1 MKKNYLSKIINALE
15 LVNSNINLKDVLNN
29 IVAVALELTDA
40 ERGTIYLVDKERDE
54 VRSLV
59 ATGVESLQI
68 VLKLGE
74 GLAGHVAKTGQT
86 INIKDVN
93 SDPRFNKSVDKKSG
107 FITKNMICFPI
118 KDLKSEIVGVLQ
130 LLNSR
135 NNEFS
140 EIDEEYLRALSIHAA
155 LAINNALMMQKQI
168 ESNEQLK
175 IAKQEAEKFALL
187 RAHFLTQMSHE
198 IRTPLNIILSG
209 IDYLRMK
216 TTEMPVDE
224 FSDVF
229 EMLQGGSDRITRTID
244 SIIELSKLKSGSYE
258 SKIEIFDLEKDV
270 LLPLIN
276 SLEMTALQKG
286 IQIKYSKETEHTV
299 VKKDKFMLSQI
310 FREILD
316 NAIKFTDNG
325 SVTISIQLN
334 KEKQMFVSIKDTGIG
349 ISKEFQKRIF
359 EPFSQEE
366 TGSSRKYEGNGLA
379 LALVNKYAEL
389 NNLKIHIE
397 SEKNWGTTFSIIFD
411 KEK

>member
-334 KEKQMFVSIKDTGIG
+334 KEKQLCVSIKDTGIG

>member
-59 ATGVESLQI
+59 ATGADSLQI

-334 KEKQMFVSIKDTGIG
+334 KEKQLCVSIKDTGIG